1 MPSSDR
7 GTDMTPPPTTD
18 EQQVLNEVLV
28 ALRSLQHGS
37 IQLVVQ
43 DAKVVQIDTLAK
55 RRLDR
60 GGRGVPHG

>member
-1 MPSSDR
+1 MLD
-7 GTDMTPPPTTD
+7 
-18 EQQVLNEVLV
+18 EVLA
-28 ALRSLQHGS
+28 ALRSLQFGS

-60 GGRGVPHG
+60 NGRAGPHG